1 MNIKK
6 SHFALVAVAFIATVY
21 MFQLQPYLFTAPVIP
36 FTMPTKELDEWV
48 NAIFWPLT
56 WILYGLGIFVTLI
69 WVGFAMRSQFVR
81 AKDVLSTQIRWW
93 LLAIGFVVVG
103 QGSFF
108 ALSFFNEWLDGSRSS
123 EPLLWVPLF
132 ILIDLV
138 LLFWLPTAIA
148 TPRSLRYIP
157 PLSMFLRKLYGG

>member
-1 MNIKK
+1 MNVK
-6 SHFALVAVAFIATVY
+6 SFFALIITFAIATIY
-21 MFQLQPYLFTAPVIP
+21 ILLIQPYLFTAPVIP
-36 FTMPTKELDEWV
+36 FTMPTKELDEWANV
-48 NAIFWPLT
+48 IFWPLT
-56 WILYGLGIFVTLI
+56 WILYGLGVTVTLI
-69 WVGFAMRSQFVR
+69 WIVSAARSQFVR
-81 AKDVLSTQIRWW
+81 AKDVLSTRIRWW
-93 LLAIGFVVVG
+93 SLALVFFVAG

-132 ILIDLV
+132 IIIDLG
-138 LLFWLPTAIA
+138 LLFWIPTAIA